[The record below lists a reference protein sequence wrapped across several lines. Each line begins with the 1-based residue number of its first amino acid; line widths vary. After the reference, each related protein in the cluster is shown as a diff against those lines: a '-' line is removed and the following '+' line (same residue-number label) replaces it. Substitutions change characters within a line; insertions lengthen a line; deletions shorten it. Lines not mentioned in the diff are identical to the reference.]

1 MLAALTIRDIV
12 LIEQAA
18 LEFAPGLNVLTGET
32 GAGKSILL
40 DSLGLAVGGPTSGKG
55 ARASVRV
62 GANQGSAAAIFE
74 PEKNHAAWAML
85 RGQAM
90 ETGPEI
96 VLRRTLAGDG
106 RSRAFINDQAV
117 GVGLLKDLGGLLLEV
132 HGQQDDRGLFDA
144 ATHRALLDG
153 FGGLHGD
160 AQTVAALHGEWS
172 SALAALEALK
182 ALAVR
187 AQAEAD
193 FVRAAAQ
200 ELSDFDPQAGE
211 EERLAGE
218 RALMMNAAR
227 IAEDVSSALEA
238 LSSEGGAQTNLAQ
251 ALKKLSRMNAQAR
264 RIAVPAETA
273 LEQAYALAEE
283 ARRELDSL
291 LSRLDSDSNALERKE
306 ERLFALR
313 ALARKYGVT
322 PEQLPAI
329 RDDYAAKEEAL
340 TGGGSQISR
349 AEATAAAARTAY
361 LTAARKLSKS
371 REGAARKLEAAVA
384 GELAPL
390 KLGHARFRVAL
401 ERLEDDKGLAS
412 GLERIAFEV
421 ATVEGASFGG
431 LAKIASGGELARF
444 SLALKVALAQVSSPA
459 AMVFDEVDRGVGGA
473 VADAVG
479 ERLQRLAQTTQVLL
493 VTHSPQVAA
502 RAARHFRISRI
513 KDKTRIEL
521 LDEDARLEEIARMLS
536 GAAVTAEA
544 RAAAKRLMAEASAP
558 QKKTRKRA

>member
-40 DSLGLAVGGPTSGKG
+40 DSLGLAVGGRG
-55 ARASVRV
+55 RASVRT
-62 GANQGSAAAIFE
+62 GANQGSATAVFE
-74 PEKNHAAWAML
+74 PQKTHAAWALL
-85 RGQAM
+85 RDQDM
-90 ETGPEI
+90 EVGEEI

-117 GVGLLKDLGGLLLEV
+117 GVGLLKELGDLLLEV
-132 HGQQDDRGLFDA
+132 HGQQDDRGLFDT

-153 FGGLHGD
+153 FGGLNGD
-160 AQTVAALHGEWS
+160 AQTVAIRYGDWAAAR
-172 SALAALEALK
+172 SALDELK
-182 ALAVR
+182 ALATK

-193 FVRAAAQ
+193 FVHAAAQ
-200 ELSDFDPQAGE
+200 ELSDFGPEAGE
-211 EERLAGE
+211 EEKLAGE

-227 IAEDVSSALEA
+227 IVEEVSSALES
-238 LSSEGGAQTNLAQ
+238 LSSERGAQTGLAQ
-251 ALKKLSRMNAQAR
+251 ALKKLSRMNPEAR
-264 RIAVPAETA
+264 KIAAPAETA

-291 LSRLDSDSNALERKE
+291 LSRLDSDANVLERTE

-322 PEQLPAI
+322 PDRLPALC
-329 RDDYAAKEEAL
+329 DEFVAKQTAL
-340 TGGGSQISR
+340 TQGGSQIKQ
-349 AEATAAAARTAY
+349 ADAKVAAARDAY
-361 LTAARKLSKS
+361 LAAARGLSKA

-384 GELAPL
+384 AELTPL
-390 KLGHARFRVAL
+390 KLGHAKFRVAL
-401 ERLEDDKGLAS
+401 EKLEDDKGAVT

-444 SLALKVALAQVSSPA
+444 SLALKVALAKVSSPA
-459 AMVFDEVDRGVGGA
+459 ALVFDEVDRGVGGA

-502 RAARHFRISRI
+502 RAARHFRISRA
-513 KDKTRIEL
+513 KDKTKIEL
-521 LDEDARLEEIARMLS
+521 LDEEQRLEEIARMLS
-536 GAAVTAEA
+536 GAAITTEA

-558 QKKTRKRA
+558 AKKARKRA

>member
-40 DSLGLAVGGPTSGKG
+40 DSLGLAVGGRG
-55 ARASVRV
+55 RASVRA
-62 GANQGSAAAIFE
+62 GASQGSATAVFE
-74 PEKNHAAWAML
+74 PQKNHAARAL
-85 RGQAM
+85 LAGQEMPAT
-90 ETGPEI
+90 EEI
-96 VLRRTLAGDG
+96 VLRRTLSADG
-106 RSRAFINDQAV
+106 RSRAFINDEAV

-132 HGQQDDRGLFDA
+132 HGQQDDRGLFDT
-144 ATHRALLDG
+144 ATHRLLLDG
-153 FGGLHGD
+153 FGGLNGD
-160 AQTVAALHGEWS
+160 AQTVAALFAELANARAALGELQ
-172 SALAALEALK
+172 ALAE
-182 ALAVR
+182 R

-193 FVRAAAQ
+193 FVRAAAT

-211 EERLAGE
+211 EAKLAGE
-218 RALMMNAAR
+218 RALMQNASR
-227 IAEDVSSALEA
+227 IAEDVSSALES
-238 LSSEGGAQTNLAQ
+238 LSGERGAETGLAQ
-251 ALKKLSRMNAQAR
+251 ALKKLSRMNEEAR
-264 RIAVPAETA
+264 RIAAPAETA

-291 LSRLDSDSNALERKE
+291 LSRLDTDTNALEKAE

-322 PEQLPAI
+322 PDALPDL
-329 RDDYAAKEEAL
+329 RGDFVGKQEAL
-340 TGGGSQISR
+340 VTGGSQIMK
-349 AEATAAAARTAY
+349 AQAKVAAARDTY
-361 LTAARKLSKS
+361 LSAARILSKA
-371 REGAARKLEAAVA
+371 REGAVKKLEAAVA
-384 GELAPL
+384 GELTPL
-390 KLGHARFRVAL
+390 KLGHAKFRVAMEKL
-401 ERLEDDKGLAS
+401 DDEQGTAA
-412 GLERIAFEV
+412 GLEKIAFEI
-421 ATVEGASFGG
+421 ATVEGAPFGG

-502 RAARHFRISRI
+502 RAARHFRISRA
-513 KDKTRIEL
+513 KDKTKIEL
-521 LDEDARLEEIARMLS
+521 LDDAERLEEIARMLS
-536 GAAVTAEA
+536 GANVTEEA

-558 QKKTRKRA
+558 KKQRKRA